1 MKKITM
7 LSINSFKKNF
17 KHIFSFSIILLISTI
32 LFSSAIVIKNNIDK
46 DYNEKH
52 KALNTANIFFTIP
65 KIQYSDELFEKVK
78 NIKGIKEI
86 ETENGIMLTIPV
98 KMNEST
104 QEQNQIFYKI
114 DEKSN
119 INKYN
124 IIDEC
129 NKNIKNPIYISYYIY
144 KNSGLKLEDKYEFKV
159 NDENYLFEIK
169 GIIEEMQY
177 GNYSSSVIGNYLNNE
192 SYDYLLKENEEK
204 EVITLSAT
212 TEDTYK
218 TYNEVSKILTKNNI
232 SILNKNY
239 DEASKQARLSVS
251 NILVLIILAFSIV
264 MLFISILVSKFKIK
278 NSIEEEITNM
288 GVLKAFGYSS
298 NEIILGTIFPFIF
311 VSIIITAI
319 GIALSYFVIPFLADI
334 ISSQA
339 GFIWNPKFDIN
350 SSIIIAIINISLI
363 AFFCFTSA
371 IKIKKLNPI
380 NAIRGIAQS
389 TNSKNYFRID
399 KTKGNINLILA
410 LKNFA
415 YTKSQNLLL
424 GIVLLFVTILAGFVI
439 MLFYNVNINP
449 INFVN
454 TLVEEHPTV
463 VAVSEEKN
471 IKEEINKLNE
481 VKKAIYYDESGL
493 VEFEENSFKTFV
505 SESYDNLANNLC
517 YQGKNPT
524 SDNEIAVGSFIK
536 EKYDLK
542 IGDEITLSKNSKSY
556 TYKITGFVQSVNYSG
571 EVIEITIDGY
581 KKLDVEYNPK
591 SIYIYLNNENEASSF
606 IREIEDIY
614 GNKINSIVNYVESMD
629 SAVNMFISLIKI
641 ITIIIIAISLVVIYL
656 ILYILISSIIAKR
669 KQELGI
675 LKSEGYI
682 NRQLIYQIV
691 GGFMPSTI
699 IATMIGVI
707 VNKLLVSKIFDFIFK
722 MVGAYKVSFEYPLF
736 IFVLIGIALV
746 ISTIMIGIL
755 LSKRIKKISVYSLI
769 KE

>member
-98 KMNEST
+98 KMNGST

-129 NKNIKNPIYISYYIY
+129 NENKKNPIYISYYIY

-204 EVITLSAT
+204 EVITLSAI

-239 DEASKQARLSVS
+239 DEASKKARLSVS

-288 GVLKAFGYSS
+288 GVLKA
-298 NEIILGTIFPFIF
+298 
-311 VSIIITAI
+311 
-319 GIALSYFVIPFLADI
+319 
-334 ISSQA
+334 
-339 GFIWNPKFDIN
+339 
-350 SSIIIAIINISLI
+350 
-363 AFFCFTSA
+363 
-371 IKIKKLNPI
+371 
-380 NAIRGIAQS
+380 IR
-389 TNSKNYFRID
+389 
-399 KTKGNINLILA
+399 
-410 LKNFA
+410 
-415 YTKSQNLLL
+415 
-424 GIVLLFVTILAGFVI
+424 
-439 MLFYNVNINP
+439 
-449 INFVN
+449 
-454 TLVEEHPTV
+454 
-463 VAVSEEKN
+463 
-471 IKEEINKLNE
+471 
-481 VKKAIYYDESGL
+481 
-493 VEFEENSFKTFV
+493 
-505 SESYDNLANNLC
+505 
-517 YQGKNPT
+517 
-524 SDNEIAVGSFIK
+524 
-536 EKYDLK
+536 
-542 IGDEITLSKNSKSY
+542 
-556 TYKITGFVQSVNYSG
+556 
-571 EVIEITIDGY
+571 
-581 KKLDVEYNPK
+581 
-591 SIYIYLNNENEASSF
+591 
-606 IREIEDIY
+606 
-614 GNKINSIVNYVESMD
+614 
-629 SAVNMFISLIKI
+629 
-641 ITIIIIAISLVVIYL
+641 
-656 ILYILISSIIAKR
+656 
-669 KQELGI
+669 I
-675 LKSEGYI
+675 LK
-682 NRQLIYQIV
+682 
-691 GGFMPSTI
+691 
-699 IATMIGVI
+699 
-707 VNKLLVSKIFDFIFK
+707 
-722 MVGAYKVSFEYPLF
+722 
-736 IFVLIGIALV
+736 
-746 ISTIMIGIL
+746 
-755 LSKRIKKISVYSLI
+755 
-769 KE
+769 